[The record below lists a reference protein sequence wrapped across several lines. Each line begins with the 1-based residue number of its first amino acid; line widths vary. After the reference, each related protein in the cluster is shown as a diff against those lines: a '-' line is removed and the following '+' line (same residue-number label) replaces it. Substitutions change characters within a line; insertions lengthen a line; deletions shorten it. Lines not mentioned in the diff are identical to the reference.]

1 MVFNSL
7 DFLIFFPIVALI
19 YYLVPHKVRHIWLL
33 AASYYFYM
41 CWNASYALLILF
53 STLITY
59 GSGLLLEKGRRKWKK
74 TVVFLCVAINLGILA
89 YFKYFNFLIES
100 LNSVMEGWHV
110 EFSIAKIDI
119 LLPVGIS
126 FYTFQALGYILDVYR
141 GEVKAERNI
150 FKYALF
156 VSFFPQ
162 LVAGPIERSKDLLS
176 QFKEKHYFSLEQTRD
191 GLMLM
196 MWGYFLKM
204 VLGDR
209 IAVLVDAVYANPEAR
224 PGFYIVIATILFAFQ
239 IYCDFGGY
247 STIAMGAA
255 KVMGF
260 QLTDNF
266 DSPYLARSVAEFWRR
281 WHVTLNTWFRDYVY
295 IPLGGNRKGRVRKYL
310 NCLIVFGL
318 SGLWHGAEWSF
329 VIWGLLNGVYQV
341 IGSLLKPLR
350 DKLVTCFGL
359 NRSSFSHK
367 LYQTV
372 ITFVLVDFA
381 WLFFRAD
388 NMTVALQMLDSVW
401 HADNL
406 HIIADGSLYR
416 LGLEWKSYMIM
427 MLSIV
432 VLLVVDCLKYCGIS
446 VRQFIYKQEL
456 WFRWMVYIAGV
467 LIILIFGMWGA
478 GYNEQGFIYFQ
489 F

>member
-19 YYLVPHKVRHIWLL
+19 YYLVPHKARHVWLL
-33 AASYYFYM
+33 VASYYFYM

-53 STLITY
+53 STVITY
-59 GSGLLLEKGRRKWKK
+59 ASGLLLERGGRKWKK
-74 TVVFLCVAINLGILA
+74 TVVFLCIAINLGVLG
-89 YFKYFNFLIES
+89 YFKYFNFFIES
-100 LNSVMEGWHV
+100 LNALMTQLHF
-110 EFSIAKIDI
+110 EFTIASLDI

-141 GEVKAERNI
+141 GEVETEHNFIK
-150 FKYALF
+150 FALF

-176 QFKEKHYFSLEQTRD
+176 QFKEKHYFSMEQTRD

-196 MWGYFLKM
+196 LWGFFLKM

-209 IAVLVDAVYANPEAR
+209 IAVLVDNVYANPEVR

-260 QLTDNF
+260 HLTDNF
-266 DSPYLARSVAEFWRR
+266 ESPYLARTVAEFWRR

-295 IPLGGNRKGRVRKYL
+295 IPLGGNRKGKVRKYV

-329 VIWGLLNGVYQV
+329 IVWGLLNGVYQV
-341 IGSLLKPLR
+341 IGSLVKPLR
-350 DKLVTCFGL
+350 DKLVNGLGL
-359 NRSSFSHK
+359 NRSSFSHR

-372 ITFVLVDFA
+372 FTFILVDFA

-388 NMTVALQMLDSVW
+388 NMTVALQMLDSIW

-406 HIIADGSLYR
+406 HIIADGSLYG
-416 LGLEWKSYMIM
+416 LGLEWRSYMIM
-427 MLSIV
+427 VISIV

-456 WFRWMVYIAGV
+456 WFRWTIYIASV
-467 LIILIFGMWGA
+467 LLILIFGMWGA

>member
-1 MVFNSL
+1 MVFNSF

-19 YYLVPHKVRHIWLL
+19 YYVIPHRVRHVWLL

-53 STLITY
+53 STAITY
-59 GSGLLLEKGRRKWKK
+59 GSGLLLEKCGRKWKK
-74 TVVFLCVAINLGILA
+74 TVVFLCLAINLAVLA
-89 YFKYFNFLIES
+89 YFKYFNFFAEN
-100 LNSVMEGWHV
+100 LNEIFAYLNVQ
-110 EFSIAKIDI
+110 FSIAKFDI

-141 GEVKAERNI
+141 GDVKAERN
-150 FKYALF
+150 FLKYALF

-162 LVAGPIERSKDLLS
+162 LVAGPIERSKDLLY
-176 QFKEKHYFSLEQTRD
+176 QLNEKHTFSLERVRD

-196 MWGYFLKM
+196 LWGYFLKM

-209 IAVLVDAVYANPEAR
+209 IAVVVDMVYANPEAR
-224 PGFYIVIATILFAFQ
+224 PGYYIVIATMLFAIQ

-247 STIAMGAA
+247 STIAIGAA

-260 QLTDNF
+260 TLTDNF
-266 DSPYLARSVAEFWRR
+266 ESPYLARSVAEFWRR
-281 WHVTLNTWFRDYVY
+281 WHVTLSSWFRDYVY
-295 IPLGGNRKGRVRKYL
+295 IPLGGNRKGRLRKYV
-310 NCLIVFGL
+310 NCMVVFGL

-329 VIWGLLNGVYQV
+329 VVWGLLNGAYQV
-341 IGSLLKPLR
+341 IGGLLKPLW
-350 DKLVTCFGL
+350 DKLVGWFGL
-359 NRSSFSHK
+359 NRSTFSHK
-367 LYQTV
+367 LFQTA
-372 ITFVLVDFA
+372 ITFILVDFA

-388 NMTVALQMLDSVW
+388 NMAVALQMIDSVV

-406 HIIADGSLYR
+406 HIIADGSLYQM
-416 LGLEWKSYMIM
+416 GLDWRNYMIM
-427 MLSIV
+427 LLSIGI
-432 VLLVVDCLKYCGIS
+432 LLAVDCLKYCGIS

-456 WFRWMVYIAGV
+456 WFRWMVYIAAV

-478 GYNEQGFIYFQ
+478 GYDKQAFIYFQ